1 VKPVE
6 QALVDDRGGVSLPF
20 LLMMN
25 GEKIGFWYI

>member
-6 QALVDDRGGVSLPF
+6 QALVDDRSGVSLPF